1 MDLKLPQIL
10 ENVFSVLGS
19 GYKENIYQRAI
30 EIELQNESILF
41 QSEVICPIL
50 YQGIQVGYERADIV
64 IYNNNNNVVSI
75 LELKSQTN
83 NVTKK
88 EFLQLY
94 KYLTNL
100 NVESGYVINFI
111 ITLDAIISPNKYSV
125 ELFKL
130 TKSNFHIEKYNFD
143 NKEYTEYK
151 L

>member
-1 MDLKLPQIL
+1 MDLKLPIIL
-10 ENVFSVLGS
+10 ENVLSNLGS

-30 EIELQNESILF
+30 EIELQNESISF

-64 IYNNNNNVVSI
+64 IYDNNKNIMGI

-83 NVTKK
+83 NITKK

-111 ITLDAIISPNKYSV
+111 ITLDAIISPNKYSI
-125 ELFKL
+125 ELYKL
-130 TKSNFHIEKYNFD
+130 TKLNFNVEKYNFES
-143 NKEYTEYK
+143 KEYTEYK